1 VTARARRVVAEL
13 AVLGIDVTSV
23 ANVEQFLALIDQGDT
38 DDELV
43 PAVVDW
49 LADLYAEADARR
61 MEEVLIERAR
71 RRPA

>member
-43 PAVVDW
+43 RAVVDW

-61 MEEVLIERAR
+61 MAEVLIEKAR
-71 RRPA
+71 RRSA

>member
-1 VTARARRVVAEL
+1 MTARARRVVAEL

-23 ANVEQFLALIDQGDT
+23 AAIEKFLALIDQGDT

-43 PAVVDW
+43 RAVVVW
-49 LADLYAEADARR
+49 LAELHAEADARR
-61 MEEVLIERAR
+61 MAELLIERAR

>member
-43 PAVVDW
+43 RAIVDW

-61 MEEVLIERAR
+61 MAEVPIEKAR
-71 RRPA
+71 RESA